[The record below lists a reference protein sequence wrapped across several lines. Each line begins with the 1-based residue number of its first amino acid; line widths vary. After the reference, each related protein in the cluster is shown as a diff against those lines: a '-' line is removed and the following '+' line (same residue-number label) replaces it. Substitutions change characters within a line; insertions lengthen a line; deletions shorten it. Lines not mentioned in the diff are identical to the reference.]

1 MLFSV
6 GAVVMAL
13 CSLITVFVA
22 REHQHT
28 LKEGEEVKTVGG
40 TFIDIYRG
48 FRYMPLPLFLIG
60 MLFFLSWFAYTPLMT
75 NQTTYFVNNVYG
87 VNSTKPIVV
96 PAAPH
101 AAAPINPATPGS
113 FFSELMASMLGPEAA
128 APGSAPFAPV
138 PFAVPA
144 PGILPVYTPAS
155 DPAYIENRRGT
166 QMGFYSLAIFAAVQF
181 LYSLIAPLLVEKIGL
196 KWSYF
201 APQLI
206 ATGCYIA
213 APFMAYPGKRIPI
226 PAIIAVFALVAPNFV
241 AFNSVPFA
249 LVSGLT
255 SGASGGLYMG
265 VLNAAGV
272 VAQTA
277 TNSIVSV
284 ILKKTPALPL
294 NTHPATQNV
303 GFGIAFGGIA
313 SALACIW
320 CVVFIRDSM
329 VKKSE
334 AGEVEEKRPLLINS
348 DPETSLKTVHDA

>member
-1 MLFSV
+1 
-6 GAVVMAL
+6 MAA
-13 CSLITVFVA
+13 CTTITIFVA

-75 NQTTYFVNNVYG
+75 NQTSFFVNNVYG
-87 VNSTKPIVV
+87 TNSTDPKRLPTH
-96 PAAPH
+96 PFAAPL
-101 AAAPINPATPGS
+101 APVSTPLGPVS
-113 FFSELMASMLGPEAA
+113 APLLAPTTFLSELMASIAGPDGG
-128 APGSAPFAPV
+128 APGIAPFIS
-138 PFAVPA
+138 VPA
-144 PGILPVYTPAS
+144 PGMIPVYTPAT
-155 DPAYIENRRGT
+155 DPANIEGRRGT

-181 LYSLIAPLLVEKIGL
+181 LYSLVAPLLVSSIGL

-201 APQLI
+201 IPQFI
-206 ATGCYIA
+206 ATACYFS
-213 APFMAYPGKRIPI
+213 APFMAYPGKSIPVA
-226 PAIIAVFALVAPNFV
+226 AIIAVFALVAPNFV

-272 VAQTA
+272 VAQTV

-284 ILKKTPALPL
+284 ILKKSKGLPL
-294 NTHPATQNV
+294 NHPPTQNV
-303 GFGIAFGGIA
+303 GYGIAFGGIA
-313 SALACIW
+313 SAIACVW
-320 CVVFIRDSM
+320 CLIFIRDSM
-329 VKKSE
+329 VKKSIE
-334 AGEVEEKRPLLINS
+334 GEVDEKRPLIQNA
-348 DPETSLKTVHDA
+348 DPETHMHPVYDA